1 MSQPIQ
7 DSRTA
12 WGRLGVT
19 VLAGTIGNVGMWSV
33 IVALPMM
40 AKDFGLERAE
50 SSALFAATMIGFA
63 IGNVVTGRMLD
74 RHGLVPTLLLAG
86 LLTGLG
92 HIVTGFAPNPWVA
105 GVAQVAVGLGTA
117 GCFSP
122 LMADISHWFR
132 RRRGIAVSIAASA
145 NYLAGIVWPLLLNL
159 WIPVIGWGRAYAL
172 TGLLVLVLLPGL
184 IRILRHPLPAE
195 ARDSE
200 VAAAGGRSLQI
211 RQKTYLLMLSL
222 AGVACCVAMSM
233 PQVHIVALC
242 MDLGF
247 GPAVGAEMLSLM
259 LAGGVVSRLIGGVI
273 SDRIG
278 GLATLLLFGTMQM
291 LALFLYLPFDGLI
304 SLYIVSLIFGL
315 SQGGIVPAYAVIVR
329 EYMPASVAG
338 ANVGIVMMATI
349 LGMAFGGWLS
359 GAIHDWTGSYAAAFL
374 NGIVWNAANVGI
386 VLWLL
391 SRGGRLQF
399 THRSGKAAAS
409 A

>member
-1 MSQPIQ
+1 MRQTIQ

-12 WGRLGVT
+12 GGRLGVT
-19 VLAGTIGNVGMWSV
+19 VLAGTIGNVGMWRV

-40 AKDFGLERAE
+40 AADFGLERAE

-74 RHGLVPTLLLAG
+74 RQGLVPTLVLAG

-92 HIVTGFAPNPWVA
+92 HIVTGFAPNAWVA

-145 NYLAGIVWPLLLNL
+145 NYLAGIVWPLLLTL
-159 WIPVIGWGRAYAL
+159 WVPQMGWGRAYAL
-172 TGLLVLVLLPGL
+172 TGLLILLLLPGL
-184 IRILRHPLPAE
+184 IWLLRRTLPAE
-195 ARDSE
+195 ARATEAGSE
-200 VAAAGGRSLQI
+200 GHRALPIPQRRFLV
-211 RQKTYLLMLSL
+211 MLSL

-259 LAGGVVSRLIGGVI
+259 LAGGVVSRLIGGAI

-278 GLATLLLFGTMQM
+278 GLGTLLLFGSLQM
-291 LALFLYLPFDGLI
+291 MALFLYLPFDGLI

-329 EYMPASVAG
+329 EYMPAAVAG

-349 LGMAFGGWLS
+349 LGMALGGWLS
-359 GAIHDWTGSYAAAFL
+359 GAIHDLTGSYAAAFL

-391 SRGGRLQF
+391 SRSGRLHF
-399 THRSGKAAAS
+399 TPRSGKAAAS